1 MLNRKILNLSLYSLA
16 LRKTIGYKT
25 IACKIFYF
33 RTGQNTASLTHTL
46 KLEMLDMVNVKK
58 EYAATPGAKPNQRQQ
73 YFEGRMIP

>member
-1 MLNRKILNLSLYSLA
+1 MSHLLNRKILLSFCRLLYSNIK
-16 LRKTIGYKT
+16 RNNS
-25 IACKIFYF
+25 F

-58 EYAATPGAKPNQRQQ
+58 EYNAAPYANENQRQQ

>member
-1 MLNRKILNLSLYSLA
+1 MTLMVIAPIPKIIL
-16 LRKTIGYKT
+16 
-25 IACKIFYF
+25 

-58 EYAATPGAKPNQRQQ
+58 EYAATPGVRPDQRQQ